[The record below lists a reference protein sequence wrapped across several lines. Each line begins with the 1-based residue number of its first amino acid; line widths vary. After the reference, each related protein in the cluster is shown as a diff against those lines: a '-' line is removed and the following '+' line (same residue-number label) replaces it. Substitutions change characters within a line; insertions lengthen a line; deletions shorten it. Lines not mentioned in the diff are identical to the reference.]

1 MIQEYLFVG
10 DEHKEEVEKYT
21 HKTVKAEIYDIENS
35 DCWIANF
42 TLSGENESSANTLSV
57 VHEYVAGHFDPIVLS
72 NGCSAYYNKALY
84 PPFNEFERKL
94 RKLLYLKSAL
104 SKDKKDSETI
114 KDLESKDFGE
124 IFTLLF
130 SDAQFVLNVK
140 KSVNDKTW
148 QFTKDEILAALQH
161 ISENTLWDKL
171 IGENAVPLLRS
182 DFVKV
187 KEYRNDIMH
196 AHSMNS
202 SSFSAAMKLIKKIN
216 EQLDIE
222 IGKIIIEKEKPSKT
236 QVGEDFNTA
245 MSDAIKDMDAAKQTK
260 TWQEQLAEIQATISS
275 IKGDGMIAAL
285 EEYRHIASSPEFN
298 YVRTYLQSP
307 EFIAIQQQIRE
318 ISKIQVDIP
327 PAIKELQKITA
338 SMEQYKVTLPPE
350 ILELQRTL
358 QAFKPDPAI
367 TELAG
372 KIKGIT
378 GGTN

>member
-10 DEHKEEVEKYT
+10 DEHKAEVEKYT
-21 HKTVKAEIYDIENS
+21 HKTVKVEIYDIENS
-35 DCWIANF
+35 DCWIATF
-42 TLSGENESSANTLSV
+42 FLDGENEKSANTLSA
-57 VHEYVAGHFDPIVLS
+57 VHEYVMCHFSPTVLS

-84 PPFNEFERKL
+84 PHFNEFERKL

-104 SKDKKDSETI
+104 SKDKNDSETI

-130 SDAQFVLNVK
+130 SDSKFVENVR
-140 KSVNDKTW
+140 KSVNAKTW

-187 KEYRNDIMH
+187 KDFRNDIMH

-202 SSFSAAMKLIKKIN
+202 SSFSSAMKLVKKIN

-222 IGKIIIEKEKPSKT
+222 IGKIIVEKTPET
-236 QVGEDFNTA
+236 QSGEDFNTT
-245 MSDAIKDMDAAKQTK
+245 MSVAIKDMDAAKQTK
-260 TWQEQLAEIQATISS
+260 SWQEQLAEIQATISS

-285 EEYRHIASSPEFN
+285 EEYRRLTSSLEFDSF
-298 YVRTYLQSP
+298 RTYLQSP
-307 EFIAIQQQIRE
+307 EFSAVQQQIQE

-338 SMEQYKVTLPPE
+338 SMEQYKVTLPPAV
-350 ILELQRTL
+350 LELQRTL

-367 TELAG
+367 TEMAR
-372 KIKGIT
+372 KVKDIT